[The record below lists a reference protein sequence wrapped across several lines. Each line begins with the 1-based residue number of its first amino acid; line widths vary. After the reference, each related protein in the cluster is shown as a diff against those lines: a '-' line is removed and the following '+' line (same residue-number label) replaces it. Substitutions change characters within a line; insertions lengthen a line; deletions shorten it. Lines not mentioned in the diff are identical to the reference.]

1 MGTQDF
7 FDFCSKYNIA
17 IPNDLYR
24 KLYGYRKIDIEKF
37 VNEDNKHLATP
48 DVIDLIKQIFVY
60 DHAKRI
66 TAQEILDH
74 KYFFEVA

>member
-1 MGTQDF
+1 M
-7 FDFCSKYNIA
+7 
-17 IPNDLYR
+17 
-24 KLYGYRKIDIEKF
+24 
-37 VNEDNKHLATP
+37 NEDNKHLATP